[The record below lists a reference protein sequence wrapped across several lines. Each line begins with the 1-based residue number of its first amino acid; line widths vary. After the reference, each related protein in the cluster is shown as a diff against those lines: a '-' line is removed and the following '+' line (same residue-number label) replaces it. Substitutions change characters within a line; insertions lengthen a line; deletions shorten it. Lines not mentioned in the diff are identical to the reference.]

1 MTLEQIQIQEGL
13 HRLMKASLDH
23 QYDIPRC
30 RNVDSVIWH
39 MCHKSLSED
48 YIIPKRLAYFIWS
61 HVAIAASQEDAL
73 DLKLA
78 ILSACKTEFGDEIA
92 KHINPETC
100 EVYIKST
107 CKYFTT
113 RESWIQ
119 QQLKKLKQ

>member
-23 QYDIPRC
+23 QYDIPSC
-30 RNVDSVIWH
+30 SKVDSVIWF
-39 MCHKSLSED
+39 MCKRSLDDSKF
-48 YIIPKRLAYFIWS
+48 IPSKLAYFLWS
-61 HVAIAASQEDAL
+61 HVAIAAGRVDAL
-73 DLKLA
+73 DLKLR
-78 ILSACKTEFGDEIA
+78 ILEACIEEYGQEIA